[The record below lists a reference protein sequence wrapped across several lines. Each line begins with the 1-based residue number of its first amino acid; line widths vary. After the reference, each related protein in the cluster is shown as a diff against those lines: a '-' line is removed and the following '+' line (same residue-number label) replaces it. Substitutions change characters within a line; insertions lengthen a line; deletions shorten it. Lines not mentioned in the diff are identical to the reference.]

1 MLNIAFGAAGA
12 VSRLHQNDAAPATQ
26 HWILYKNLISVE
38 RKRREDSSEGLEE
51 AQVLEGFV
59 KRKVVKQTVMT
70 TVYGVTKYGATKQ
83 IARQLKDIE

>member
-1 MLNIAFGAAGA
+1 M
-12 VSRLHQNDAAPATQ
+12 
-26 HWILYKNLISVE
+26 E
-38 RKRREDSSEGLEE
+38 RKRREDAAAGQEE
-51 AQVLEGFV
+51 AEVLDGFV

>member
-1 MLNIAFGAAGA
+1 MKCNFVNIIF
-12 VSRLHQNDAAPATQ
+12 SSHS
-26 HWILYKNLISVE
+26 IKNISNYFSVVE
-38 RKRREDSSEGLEE
+38 RKRREDAAEGVEE
-51 AQVLEGFV
+51 AKVLEGFV

>member
-1 MLNIAFGAAGA
+1 
-12 VSRLHQNDAAPATQ
+12 
-26 HWILYKNLISVE
+26 VE
-38 RKRREDSSEGLEE
+38 RKRCEDAGDGVEE
-51 AQVLEGFV
+51 AQVLAGFV